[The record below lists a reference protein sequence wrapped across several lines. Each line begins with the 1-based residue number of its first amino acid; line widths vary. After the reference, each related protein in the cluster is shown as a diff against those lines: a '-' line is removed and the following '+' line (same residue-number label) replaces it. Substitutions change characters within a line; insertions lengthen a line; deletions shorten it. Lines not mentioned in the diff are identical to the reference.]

1 MNSLAGDLRSTWDL
15 FSAILTAGA
24 CVGLVIVPLA
34 VLLRE
39 VCGAKAAEIRR
50 MR

>member
-1 MNSLAGDLRSTWDL
+1 MNSLASDLRNTWAL
-15 FSAILTAGA
+15 LNAIFSVGI
-24 CVGLVIVPLA
+24 CIGLVIIPLA

-50 MR
+50 TR